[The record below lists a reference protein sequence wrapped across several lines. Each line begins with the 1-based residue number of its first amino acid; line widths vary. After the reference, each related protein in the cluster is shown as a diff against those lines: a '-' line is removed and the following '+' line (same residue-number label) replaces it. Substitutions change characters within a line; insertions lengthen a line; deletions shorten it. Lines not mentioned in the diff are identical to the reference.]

1 MRSTFPFLNP
11 KLTSVLSFGTNL
23 IASEGASWRRQRR
36 IIAPTFSE
44 RNNHL
49 VWKESITQAQAMLQT
64 WLGDQR
70 NGKQT
75 LDTLQEDLK
84 RLPFHVINTA
94 GFGVQLA
101 WPTSKVDKDKE
112 GCKAADRTIFTD
124 RTASDEVMPGH
135 SMSYKDALLTTT
147 ANLRALFILPKWF
160 LSTNYTSR
168 YLRSIL
174 TVFRDR
180 TVSVHQKIMAVVCP
194 LAVKEKTLSICQAL
208 FLLPILLDIFRL
220 GTLRVA
226 HISRNY

>member
-1 MRSTFPFLNP
+1 MRSAFPFLNP

-64 WLGDQR
+64 WLGHQR

-84 RLPFHVINTA
+84 RLPFHVINAA

-147 ANLRALFILPKWF
+147 ANLRALFILQKWF

-168 YLRSIL
+168 YLRCIL

-180 TVSVHQKIMAVVCP
+180 TISVHQKIMAVVCP
-194 LAVKEKTLSICQAL
+194 LAVKERPFLSVRLSFCFQS
-208 FLLPILLDIFRL
+208 FLTYF
-220 GTLRVA
+220 V
-226 HISRNY
+226 